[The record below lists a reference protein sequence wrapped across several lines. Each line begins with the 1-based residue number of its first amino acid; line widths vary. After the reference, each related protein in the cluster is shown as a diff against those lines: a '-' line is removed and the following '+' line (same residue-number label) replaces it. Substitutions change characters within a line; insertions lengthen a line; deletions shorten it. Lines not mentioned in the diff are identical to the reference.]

1 MLLPSLRLCKQYLTQ
16 IGRRHG
22 RCNGHHR
29 IARRGRPARHPPDDV
44 AIAALEASMATIR
57 PEIRKGRF
65 GPEVAVADDADPT
78 DRLVAFLGRTP

>member
-1 MLLPSLRLCKQYLTQ
+1 MEDATDIIGSLDEAGQ
-16 IGRRHG
+16 
-22 RCNGHHR
+22 
-29 IARRGRPARHPPDDV
+29 PAAPPDDV

-57 PEIRKGRF
+57 PEIRTGRF

>member
-1 MLLPSLRLCKQYLTQ
+1 MEDATDIIGSLDE
-16 IGRRHG
+16 
-22 RCNGHHR
+22 
-29 IARRGRPARHPPDDV
+29 ARQPAALPDDV

-65 GPEVAVADDADPT
+65 GPEVAMADDADPT

>member
-1 MLLPSLRLCKQYLTQ
+1 MQRTSSDRST
-16 IGRRHG
+16 
-22 RCNGHHR
+22 
-29 IARRGRPARHPPDDV
+29 RPASPPPPDDV

-57 PEIRKGRF
+57 PEIRTGRF